1 MPLRILVVDDQPRV
15 CHLLEAFLR
24 QQNYA
29 VYSASNGLE
38 ALELVETVRPHL
50 IFMDIRMP
58 RLDGLETLDRIKSLW
73 PEVEVVMMTAY
84 GGEGAFTRAY
94 QRGAFCCLTKPFDLS
109 QIAAIVR
116 AVEERCRE
124 RADFLVS

>member
-24 QQNYA
+24 QENHT
-29 VYSASNGLE
+29 VYTARNGLE
-38 ALELVETVRPHL
+38 ALELGEVVQPHL

-58 RLDGLETLDRIKSLW
+58 RLNGLEALDRIKALW
-73 PEVEVVMMTAY
+73 PQTEVVMMTAY

-94 QRGAFCCLTKPFDLS
+94 QRGAFRCLTKPFDLT

-116 AVEERCRE
+116 EVEERCRE

>member
-15 CHLLEAFLR
+15 RHLLEAFLR
-24 QQNYA
+24 ERDHEVSTA
-29 VYSASNGLE
+29 GNGLE
-38 ALELVETVRPHL
+38 ALEVVEAVRPHL
-50 IFMDIRMP
+50 VFMDVRMP
-58 RLDGLETLDRIKSLW
+58 RLDGLQTLDRIKSLW
-73 PEVEVVMMTAY
+73 PDVEVVMMTAY
-84 GGEGAFTRAY
+84 GGEGAFTSAR
-94 QRGAFCCLTKPFDLS
+94 QRGAFRCLTKPFDLS

>member
-24 QQNYA
+24 QQDHV

-38 ALELVETVRPHL
+38 ALELVERVRPHL
-50 IFMDIRMP
+50 VFLDIRMP
-58 RLDGLETLDRIKSLW
+58 RLGGLEALDRIKSLW
-73 PEVEVVMMTAY
+73 PDVEVVMMTAY

-94 QRGAFCCLTKPFDLS
+94 QQGAFCCLTKPFDLS
-109 QIAAIVR
+109 EVAAVLR
-116 AVEERCRE
+116 AVEERWRE
-124 RADFLVS
+124 RADFLV